1 MINFERAE
9 KPEGKRGLRG
19 DVFLIDGEP
28 YMMSYCGPKMMLI
41 AFDGMYWDDVDFDA
55 KSSVKD
61 VIEKLTEIGEDD
73 FHVAAEVEYIG
84 PCDVC
89 IKQR

>member
-61 VIEKLTEIGEDD
+61 VIEKLTEIG
-73 FHVAAEVEYIG
+73 VAEEVEYIG
-84 PCDVC
+84 PCDVF